1 MKIKLLG
8 ELGRLFGR
16 HYELDIT
23 TPSEAIR
30 AIGVQKS
37 GFIEY
42 LNTSHEKG
50 VMYKVITKGNLYGL
64 TEEQLQLP
72 AEEFVIIAPTV
83 AGSSGGLVRGLLGV
97 TLVAAAL
104 IVPGGVSLLGMSI
117 SSSAMGLLGASLI
130 LGGIS
135 SLLSPTPK
143 KPKDKKE
150 EERSSYLIDRAGT
163 VINQGAAVPLS
174 YGEILLTDP
183 IPVSSG
189 IVEETLSASIDD
201 NVQYRRLTQ
210 AQLPYKATA
219 IDNYT
224 YKYSPTNYRPLNTD
238 FISNRDPYTGCVV
251 DKTPNNRLAIKIEFS
266 TTPAGLNIQA
276 AYALQRMR
284 IYTGVSGFYSSH
296 RFELWGSDISK
307 GFVNGLH
314 GGQLIANAW
323 NELDLS
329 PFPQFNIEYPV
340 YTLIIFNDDPNVDH
354 ISLGELE
361 LYGPIGLSENLA
373 NLKG

>member
-1 MKIKLLG
+1 MKVKLLG

-30 AIGVQKS
+30 AIGFQKE

-50 VMYKVITKGNLYGL
+50 VMYKVITKGHLEGL

-72 AEEFVIIAPTV
+72 AEEYVIIAPTV
-83 AGSSGGLVRGLLGV
+83 AGSSGGLLKGLLGV

-104 IVPGGVSLLGMSI
+104 IIPGGVSLLGLSI
-117 SSSAMGLLGASLI
+117 SSSTMGLLGASLI

-143 KPKDKKE
+143 KPKETKE
-150 EERSSYLIDRAGT
+150 DDRSSYIIDRAGT
-163 VINQGAAVPLS
+163 VVNQGAAVPVT
-174 YGEILLTDP
+174 YGEVLFTDP

-189 IVEETLSASIDD
+189 IVEETLSTGIDD
-201 NVQYRRLTQ
+201 HVQYRRLTQ
-210 AQLPYKATA
+210 VQLPYKATA

-224 YKYSPTNYRPLNTD
+224 YRFSNINYRPLNTD
-238 FISNRDPYTGCVV
+238 FVSNRDPYTGCVV
-251 DKTPNNRLAIKIEFS
+251 DKMPYNRLAIKIEFS

-276 AYALQRMR
+276 AYALQRVR
-284 IYTGVSGFYSSH
+284 IYTGVQGFYSNH
-296 RFELWGSDISK
+296 RFEIWGSDISK

-329 PFPQFNIEYPV
+329 PFPQFNIAYPV
-340 YTLIIFNDDPNVDH
+340 YTFIFFNDDPNVDH

-361 LYGPIGLSENLA
+361 LYGPIGISESLA